1 MRAARFLGAYAEYDA
16 VPANNQDQVPYEKPR
31 DGVHRAAAGHTDPHS
46 ALGIGSVG
54 AVLATK
60 AAMEKHGLA
69 GTLVLFGEPAEKV
82 CGSKPVHAAHGYYDG
97 FDAYWSRLFTFECTK
112 PESWNQLKGGTG
124 TETAHTVARAPG
136 ALDAVCLMYTTTKYT
151 KETMLP
157 HTGYWTLNE
166 AVLSAGQ
173 ATADNLPPRIGQIQ
187 YSWRTPTLDMQEAI
201 AHVLENNAEHV
212 AGITHTKVDGTWIT
226 KTRVGLANTALAEL
240 AWRNLELVGPPE
252 YGEEAVAFGREIQR
266 NLGIEPA
273 DDPFIPEFST
283 LADPKNVEE
292 RVRAMLPDWQRN
304 WTSDD
309 YVEFTW
315 HAPAMRLYIGRPMLR
330 PPEPGYEYPAWVWN
344 VLGGH
349 APSIDPMIYCASRAV
364 AGTLVDLL
372 TQPEELARA
381 RAEFDERT
389 AGGIGG
395 DRWVAPLLPEDFCA
409 PVDFRWPEYIT
420 TTRGEEWWIPTTD
433 R

>member
-1 MRAARFLGAYAEYDA
+1 
-16 VPANNQDQVPYEKPR
+16 
-31 DGVHRAAAGHTDPHS
+31 
-46 ALGIGSVG
+46 
-54 AVLATK
+54 
-60 AAMEKHGLA
+60 
-69 GTLVLFGEPAEKV
+69 
-82 CGSKPVHAAHGYYDG
+82 
-97 FDAYWSRLFTFECTK
+97 
-112 PESWNQLKGGTG
+112 
-124 TETAHTVARAPG
+124 
-136 ALDAVCLMYTTTKYT
+136 
-151 KETMLP
+151 MLP

-187 YSWRTPTLDMQEAI
+187 YSWRTTTLDMQEAI
-201 AHVLENNAEHV
+201 AYVLENNAEHV

-252 YGEEAVAFGREIQR
+252 PGEEAVAFGREIQR

-273 DDPFIPEFST
+273 DDPFIPEFSA
-283 LADPKNVEE
+283 LADPKKVEE

-330 PPEPGYEYPAWVWN
+330 PPEPGYEYPACVWN
-344 VLGGH
+344 VRR
-349 APSIDPMIYCASRAV
+349 PC
-364 AGTLVDLL
+364 
-372 TQPEELARA
+372 A